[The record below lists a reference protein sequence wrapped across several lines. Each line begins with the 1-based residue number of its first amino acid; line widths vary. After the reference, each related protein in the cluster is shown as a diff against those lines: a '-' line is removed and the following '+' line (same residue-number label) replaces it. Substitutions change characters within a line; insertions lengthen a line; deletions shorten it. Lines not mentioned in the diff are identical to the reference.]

1 MTPVTAS
8 RPSTV
13 VPPLADG
20 GLAKVVNTV
29 THDDLRVIV
38 CIAFDHRA
46 APQEIAA
53 CKAAVVNCPSVL
65 HAVELTGTYDFMFE
79 AVVEDMEAYQAQL
92 RSCSGAVAKF
102 ASRYEANFVCKRFIR
117 ADKADCSI
125 WVPSDDG
132 LMRIDCSV
140 IDKVTAQ
147 GDYVLVHSSDRSWIL
162 HATMQDTGDKLG
174 SQDFV
179 RVHRSTI
186 VRIGFIERL
195 RHEGRTWTARLNDG
209 STERISS
216 SYVVDVLAKL
226 RTKSPSSQPT
236 SSKNVHSGEAP
247 PDAERMIR
255 AQIVTV

>member
-1 MTPVTAS
+1 MTPAISS

-20 GLAKVVNTV
+20 GLTKVVNTV

-65 HAVELTGTYDFMFE
+65 HSVELTGTYDFMFE
-79 AVVEDMEAYQAQL
+79 AVVEDMAAYQAQL
-92 RSCSGAVAKF
+92 RLCAGAVSKF
-102 ASRYEANFVCKRFIR
+102 ASRYEASFVCKRFIR
-117 ADKADCSI
+117 ADAADSCI

-132 LMRIDCSV
+132 LMRLDCSV

-147 GDYVLVHSSDRSWIL
+147 GDYMLVHSSGRSWML
-162 HATMQDTGDKLG
+162 HATMQDIGDKLG
-174 SQDFV
+174 SDDFV

-186 VRIGFIERL
+186 LRIGFIERL
-195 RHEGRTWTARLNDG
+195 RHEGRIWTARLNDG
-209 STERISS
+209 SIERISS
-216 SYVVDVLAKL
+216 SCVVDVLAKL
-226 RTKSPSSQPT
+226 RTKSPPSQPT
-236 SSKNVHSGEAP
+236 SSKRVRPGETP
-247 PDAERMIR
+247 SDDERILG
-255 AQIVTV
+255 AQLITV